1 VGEFRPSPVVVN
13 SNQFSR
19 MAIASERGKLI
30 FRKMVRDLHRISRD
44 LHPDSVH
51 AFRTTSLRLQTLLEE
66 LLPERKRSQ
75 KKLLAL
81 LTRIRKKAG
90 KVRDFDVQLAALRSL
105 KTGQEPRRK
114 TQLTQGL
121 IELRAKHE
129 KKLGKL
135 LKKNEVRD
143 IEKRLRK
150 IAKDFDFKTA
160 HDPLVLA
167 RRIVKSV
174 GNSSATPDEAAL
186 HRCRLA
192 VKRARYAAEL
202 ASPSRESA
210 ELIAHLKKLQ
220 DALGHWHDWLM
231 LTHTA
236 VDRLGEVNHSSLVA
250 ALQNVTRGKLRQ
262 AIATLPSTPPG
273 LPSKVASGAHPVRN
287 EKFAA

>member
-1 VGEFRPSPVVVN
+1 
-13 SNQFSR
+13 

-30 FRKMVRDLHRISRD
+30 FRKMERDLRRISRD

-66 LLPERKRSQ
+66 LLPERNRSQ

-81 LTRIRKKAG
+81 LTRIRRKAG
-90 KVRDFDVQLAALRSL
+90 KVRDIDVQLAALRSL

-121 IELRAKHE
+121 IELRGKHE

-150 IAKDFDFKTA
+150 LAKDCDFKA
-160 HDPLVLA
+160 VHDPLVLA
-167 RRIVKSV
+167 RKIVESV
-174 GNSSATPDEAAL
+174 ANSGATPDELVL
-186 HRCRLA
+186 HRYRLT

-210 ELIAHLKKLQ
+210 QLIAQLKKLQ

-236 VDRLGEVNHSSLVA
+236 IDRLGEVNHSSLVA

-262 AIATLPSTPPG
+262 AIASLPTRPPTQ
-273 LPSKVASGAHPVRN
+273 PARVASGTLPAPN
-287 EKFAA
+287 AQFAA